1 MAGDLSQE
9 EIDQLMSGDLSEER
23 QREVF
28 EEDSEESTE
37 DIQNEQEEVQE
48 TVLSEQSS
56 NDEIAEKD
64 EPQNLT
70 KEEKATA
77 KKKLKEE
84 KAALKKKLKEEKAA
98 LKKKSKQEK
107 SDSKTSKAET
117 ATAEEGAKEK
127 PKIDLAQKVNNVPT
141 KILITILAV
150 LGVLVLIMGILLGVT
165 LFKKSKLDAA
175 NRVKAT
181 VPKYQANAT
190 NYIFISQEKE
200 FQGEPLKLVKMLID
214 PVATIFY
221 FDKELNFMNYEVD
234 LTDRTGKSYNMDLS
248 FVEASSSDNLGESF
262 IRFDTIDKG
271 ITGFTLTISDPNT
284 GETIKYNIKLDTYP
298 KNLTAKYLDEPVQTK
313 IPNYNMNIVLENAK
327 FSSSGSIIEY
337 KLEWADNSNAIQMG
351 WEGIK
356 TDSLITL
363 EDGNI
368 PVPATKKYPSMYS
381 FGDKNTIIGRM
392 DFEHVRNL
400 NSNIKVNFNSLFNQY
415 NLNQIIDVEQLPYEA
430 DENFQYIINIGENKL
445 VLEQFGNLGDKCILT
460 YHALDTLGN
469 RVEARLEGQLIV
481 SDSSGM
487 EVNIDGECSAKKE
500 GGDFIFDLIKSQ
512 ELIDSLSN
520 KNYKLNLRYAG
531 IKIPEQTVNLDLS
544 QINETTVQT
553 DKKEVENFIKEAFEK
568 RLSVKSGE
576 TESSELQKY
585 FGMSILKDNSIITDY
600 LTPINLTDDAK
611 YSSQILTM
619 AKDNDNLY
627 FAAVQDTWNGKDD
640 TKEIHFYR
648 THKIIVENKDGS
660 WLITED
666 KVIK

>member
-37 DIQNEQEEVQE
+37 DIEQEEIEE
-48 TVLSEQSS
+48 TVSSEQPF
-56 NDEIAEKD
+56 NDEIVEKD
-64 EPQNLT
+64 ENKNLT
-70 KEEKATA
+70 KEEKVAA

-98 LKKKSKQEK
+98 LKKKSKEEK
-107 SDSKTSKAET
+107 ATSKTNKAET
-117 ATAEEGAKEK
+117 ATGEEAKEK
-127 PKIDLAQKVNNVPT
+127 SKVDLAQKVNKVPT
-141 KILITILAV
+141 KILIIVLAV
-150 LGVLVLIMGILLGVT
+150 LGVLVLIMGILFGVT
-165 LFKKSKLDAA
+165 LLKKSKLDAA
-175 NRVKAT
+175 NKVKAT

-234 LTDRTGKSYNMDLS
+234 LTDRAGKSYNMDLS
-248 FVEASSSDNLGESF
+248 FVEASNSDNSGASF
-262 IRFDTIDKG
+262 IRFDTIDEG

-298 KNLTAKYLDEPVQTK
+298 KNLTAKYLGEPVKTK
-313 IPNYNMNIVLENAK
+313 IPNYNMDIVLEDAK

-337 KLEWADNSNAIQMG
+337 KLNWADNSNAIQMG

-381 FGDKNTIIGRM
+381 FADKNTIIGRM
-392 DFEHVRNL
+392 DFDHVRNL
-400 NSNIKVNFNSLFNQY
+400 NANIEVNFNSLYNQY

-430 DENFQYIINIGENKL
+430 DENLQYIINIGENKL
-445 VLEQFGNLGDKCILT
+445 ILEQYGNLGDRCILT

-469 RVEARLEGQLIV
+469 RVEARLSGQLVI
-481 SDSSGM
+481 SDNSGM
-487 EVNIDGECSAKKE
+487 EVNIDGECIAKKE
-500 GGDFIFDLIKSQ
+500 GGDFIFDLAKSQ

-520 KNYKLNLRYAG
+520 KTYKLNLKYAG
-531 IKIPEQTVNLDLS
+531 IKIPEQTVTLDLS

-585 FGMSILKDNSIITDY
+585 YGLSILKDNSIITDY
-600 LTPINLTDDAK
+600 LTPIKLTDDAK

-619 AKDNDNLY
+619 AKENDNLY
-627 FAAVQDTWNGKDD
+627 FAAVQDAWNGKDD

-648 THKIIVENKDGS
+648 THKIVIENKDGS

-666 KVIK
+666 KIIK

>member
-37 DIQNEQEEVQE
+37 DIEQEEIQE
-48 TVLSEQSS
+48 TVSSEQPSS
-56 NDEIAEKD
+56 DEIVEKD
-64 EPQNLT
+64 ENKNLT
-70 KEEKATA
+70 KEEKAAA

-98 LKKKSKQEK
+98 TKKKAKEEK
-107 SDSKTSKAET
+107 TTSKTNKAET
-117 ATAEEGAKEK
+117 ATGEEAKEK
-127 PKIDLAQKVNNVPT
+127 PKVDLAQKVNNVPT
-141 KILITILAV
+141 KILIIVLAV
-150 LGVLVLIMGILLGVT
+150 LGVLVLIMGILFGVT
-165 LFKKSKLDAA
+165 LLKKSKLDAA
-175 NRVKAT
+175 NKVKAT

-234 LTDRTGKSYNMDLS
+234 LTDRAGKSYNMDLS
-248 FVEASSSDNLGESF
+248 FVEASNSDNSGASF
-262 IRFDTIDKG
+262 IRFDTIDEG

-298 KNLTAKYLDEPVQTK
+298 KNLTAKYLGEPVKTK
-313 IPNYNMNIVLENAK
+313 IPNYNMDIVLEDAK

-337 KLEWADNSNAIQMG
+337 KLNWADNSNAIQMG

-381 FGDKNTIIGRM
+381 FADKNTIIGRM
-392 DFEHVRNL
+392 DFDHVRNL
-400 NSNIKVNFNSLFNQY
+400 NANIEVNFNSLYNQY

-430 DENFQYIINIGENKL
+430 DENLQYIINIGESKL
-445 VLEQFGNLGDKCILT
+445 ILEQYGNLGDRCILT

-469 RVEARLEGQLIV
+469 RVEARLSGQLVI
-481 SDSSGM
+481 SDNSGM
-487 EVNIDGECSAKKE
+487 EVNIDGECIAKKE
-500 GGDFIFDLIKSQ
+500 GGDFIFDLAKSQ

-520 KNYKLNLRYAG
+520 KTYKLNLKYAG
-531 IKIPEQTVNLDLS
+531 IKIPEQTVTLDLS

-585 FGMSILKDNSIITDY
+585 YGLSILKDNSIITDY
-600 LTPINLTDDAK
+600 LTPIKLTDDAK

-619 AKDNDNLY
+619 AKENDNLY
-627 FAAVQDTWNGKDD
+627 FAAVQDAWNGKDD

-648 THKIIVENKDGS
+648 THKIVIENKDGS

-666 KVIK
+666 KIIK

>member
-28 EEDSEESTE
+28 KEDSEESTE
-37 DIQNEQEEVQE
+37 DIEQEEIEE
-48 TVLSEQSS
+48 TVSSEQPF
-56 NDEIAEKD
+56 NDEIVEKD
-64 EPQNLT
+64 ENKNLT
-70 KEEKATA
+70 KEEKAAA

-98 LKKKSKQEK
+98 LKKKSKEEK
-107 SDSKTSKAET
+107 ATSKTNKAET
-117 ATAEEGAKEK
+117 AIGEEAKEK
-127 PKIDLAQKVNNVPT
+127 PKVDLAQKVNKVPT
-141 KILITILAV
+141 KILIIVLAV
-150 LGVLVLIMGILLGVT
+150 LGVLVLIMGILFGVT
-165 LFKKSKLDAA
+165 LLKKSKLDAA
-175 NRVKAT
+175 NKVKAT

-190 NYIFISQEKE
+190 NFIFISQEKE

-234 LTDRTGKSYNMDLS
+234 LTDRAGKSYNMDLS
-248 FVEASSSDNLGESF
+248 FVEASNSDNSGASF
-262 IRFDTIDKG
+262 IRFDTIDEG

-298 KNLTAKYLDEPVQTK
+298 KNLTAKYLGEPVKTK
-313 IPNYNMNIVLENAK
+313 IPNYNMDIVLEDAK

-337 KLEWADNSNAIQMG
+337 KLNWADNSNAIQMG

-381 FGDKNTIIGRM
+381 FADKNTIIGRM
-392 DFEHVRNL
+392 DFDHVRNL
-400 NSNIKVNFNSLFNQY
+400 NANIEVNFNSLYNQY

-430 DENFQYIINIGENKL
+430 DENLQYIINIGENKL
-445 VLEQFGNLGDKCILT
+445 ILEQYGNLGDRCILT

-469 RVEARLEGQLIV
+469 RVEARLSGQLVI
-481 SDSSGM
+481 SDNSGM
-487 EVNIDGECSAKKE
+487 EVNIDGECIAKKE
-500 GGDFIFDLIKSQ
+500 GGDFIFNLAKSQ

-520 KNYKLNLRYAG
+520 KTYKLNLKYAG
-531 IKIPEQTVNLDLS
+531 IKIPEQTVTLDLS

-585 FGMSILKDNSIITDY
+585 YGLSILKDNSIITDY
-600 LTPINLTDDAK
+600 LTPIKLTDDAK

-619 AKDNDNLY
+619 AKENDNLY
-627 FAAVQDTWNGKDD
+627 FAAVQDAWNGKDA

-648 THKIIVENKDGS
+648 THKIVIENKDGS

-666 KVIK
+666 KIIK